1 MLREKYIVKRIV
13 NNNIVIAENYKG
25 QEVVAIG
32 KGLGFRKSK
41 YDTVFQNEV
50 MKTYVLVE
58 GSNKGQILSLFEQ
71 IPFEIIELT
80 QRIIDMA
87 QKELNVKFNVN
98 LIVALSDHIN
108 FSVNQYKAGFD
119 LPTLVNEEIKRF
131 YKEEYQVGRKAI
143 KMINETLNISLK
155 DDESTSIAFHLITA
169 TEKRSNRDS
178 LKIMKGVNEIIQIV
192 EDNFSV
198 KLDEDSLAYS
208 RFIIHL
214 KFFMKTILFDEIKR
228 NDGVLASLISQVTK
242 EYDKANRCVD
252 KIADFVLEN
261 YNYQLSDEDRLYL
274 VIHIVRILE
283 QPQ

>member
-169 TEKRSNRDS
+169 TEKRSNHDS

>member
-50 MKTYVLVE
+50 MKTYVLVD

-119 LPTLVNEEIKRF
+119 LPTLVNEEVKRF
-131 YKEEYQVGRKAI
+131 YKEEYQVGKKAI

-198 KLDEDSLAYS
+198 KLNEDSLAYS

-214 KFFMKTILFDEIKR
+214 KFFMKTILFEEIKEK
-228 NDGVLASLISQVTK
+228 NDTLASLASQLTK

-252 KIADFVLEN
+252 KIAAFVLEN